1 MHAFSDPVH
10 SYEDFKAEV
19 IVLYPEATAAQEHT
33 LTDFDMLVAD
43 HACTPIHSEMELG
56 EYYCDFLVV
65 SRFLI
70 AKGCISVQMKV
81 CTLLASF
88 EPCLATAI
96 HS

>member
-1 MHAFSDPVH
+1 MHSH
-10 SYEDFKAEV
+10 EDFRVEV
-19 IVLYPEATAAQEHT
+19 IALYPEATAAQEHT

-56 EYYCDFLVV
+56 EYYCDFLII

-70 AKGCISVQMKV
+70 AKGHISVQMQA
-81 CTLLASF
+81 CHFLASF

-96 HS
+96 RS